1 MKVLKVIIPI
11 LVIAALLLFLFSTYT
26 VAENQYACVKRFSKV
41 VNVKDAAGL
50 AFKTPFVDSIQYIP
64 KDYQFYDVPQ
74 SDVLTS
80 DKKAMV
86 VDIFVVW
93 RINDP
98 LTFIRTIGRI
108 SEMEERIDA
117 AVYSISK
124 NLIDTI
130 EQAELISE
138 SETILHSDEDGETE
152 NETIKL
158 LAVGEHKI
166 MEEVKKQLSVY
177 GVEIKD
183 VKIKRLDLPV
193 ENEQAVYNRMI
204 SERKQIAER
213 YRAEG
218 ENEAQKIRNE
228 VDKQKGIILSE
239 AKAQAEQLKAEGES
253 EYMRVIAESYTGED
267 KAEFY
272 RFVRAL
278 DALKNS
284 MKGEKQSYCLR
295 FKYQN
300 PFWKTLNNK
309 TSPNLGFVVYLPL
322 ESWFQLSVCI

>member
-41 VNVKDAAGL
+41 VNVKDTAGL

-86 VDIFVVW
+86 VDIFIVW

-124 NLIDTI
+124 NLIGTI

-152 NETIKL
+152 NETIKQPR
-158 LAVGEHKI
+158 GELNTKI

-284 MKGEKQSYCLR
+284 MKGEKTVILPGDSEIAKILSG
-295 FKYQN
+295 K
-300 PFWKTLNNK
+300 
-309 TSPNLGFVVYLPL
+309 NLK
-322 ESWFQLSVCI
+322 

>member
-41 VNVKDAAGL
+41 VNVKDTAGL

-86 VDIFVVW
+86 VDIFIVW

-124 NLIDTI
+124 NLIGTI
-130 EQAELISE
+130 EQAKLISE
-138 SETILHSDEDGETE
+138 SETILHPDEDGETE
-152 NETIKL
+152 NETIKRPR
-158 LAVGEHKI
+158 GELNTQI

-284 MKGEKQSYCLR
+284 MKGEKTVILPGDSEIAKILSG
-295 FKYQN
+295 K
-300 PFWKTLNNK
+300 
-309 TSPNLGFVVYLPL
+309 NLK
-322 ESWFQLSVCI
+322 